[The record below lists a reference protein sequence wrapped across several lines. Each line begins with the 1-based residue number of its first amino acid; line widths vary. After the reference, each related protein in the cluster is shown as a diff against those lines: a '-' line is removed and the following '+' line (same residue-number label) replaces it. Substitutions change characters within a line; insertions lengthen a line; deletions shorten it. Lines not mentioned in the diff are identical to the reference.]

1 MCLVCVLWLR
11 AARARAVRRKFS
23 VLLTCMLDVKFC
35 VKLNKIGLEWRRKP
49 QHQLNRTKSNLS
61 CSVYLLQEGALHF
74 HRALV

>member
-1 MCLVCVLWLR
+1 MLNFVLN
-11 AARARAVRRKFS
+11 S
-23 VLLTCMLDVKFC
+23 
-35 VKLNKIGLEWRRKP
+35 KLNKIGLEWRRKP